1 MNSRIPG
8 FYRLPPNER
17 LTTLEARTALGPADR
32 KSFGHEA
39 LELQVADLMIENV
52 IGTFALPLGVGLNFQ
67 INGEDVL
74 VPMVVEEPSVVA
86 AVSNMAKLTREA
98 GGFKTESDASIMIGQ
113 IQITPI
119 GDPATVA
126 AKLEAGI
133 PILMEKAR
141 GVHPRL
147 ESRGGGLKGME
158 VRLVHYDE
166 PGEAS
171 ETFVVLHLLL
181 DCVDAMGA
189 NMVNTM
195 AEHLAPFVRE
205 ITGSKVGL
213 RILSNLADRRLARAS
228 VCIPFSSLKQKDVDG
243 EEVAR
248 GIASAYRF
256 AYADPYRAATH
267 NKGIM
272 NGIDAVALATGND
285 WRAIEAGAHAYAAR
299 SGQYRSLTTWKIAD
313 EGFLLGRIEVPI
325 QVGVVGGPI
334 RVHPT
339 VRSNLKLLNLRTAS
353 ELAQVMAAIGLAQNL
368 GALRALA
375 TEGIQ
380 QGHMRM
386 HARSIA
392 ATAGARPDQVPSVAS
407 ALCAEQDFSLDNAK
421 RILAGLN
428 SK

>member
-39 LELQVADLMIENV
+39 LALQVADLMIENV
-52 IGTFALPLGVGLNFQ
+52 IGTFSLPLGVGLNFQ

-98 GGFKTESDASIMIGQ
+98 GGFKTEADPSIMIGQ

-421 RILAGLN
+421 RILAELN